1 MRKILCHEI
10 RQFRLSAAAVGLLLM
25 CLWAR
30 PAGAFPWVVQPGE
43 TLATIAERV
52 YGRVEYER
60 LLVSANSLEVQ
71 GGVSIVPGMRI
82 ELPAIAYRRIAHGD
96 TWSALAAVL
105 LGSAERSAVLAFAN
119 DSKPWLLPVENA
131 EILIPYNL
139 RFVAEG
145 GEAIDDL
152 ASRFLGNKKRA
163 WMLYQYNGLDSV
175 LLKRGQ
181 VLLIPLTELPLT
193 PLGQDAARQALE
205 GWGAA
210 GGERRSQQLAAAR
223 ELPALLGDV
232 RAGRYVE
239 AVSRGV
245 ALLAGSALTTPQTAS
260 VQRQLLEA
268 YAALGATGRASQ
280 ACRDWRRSAPRARL
294 DPAELSPKLIRAC
307 TAPKT
312 GTP

>member
-1 MRKILCHEI
+1 MRRFWLCGY
-10 RQFRLSAAAVGLLLM
+10 AVGLLLIS
-25 CLWAR
+25 LWAR
-30 PAGAFPWVVQPGE
+30 PVGAFPWVVQPGE

-60 LLVSANSLEVQ
+60 LLVSANSLEIQ
-71 GGVSIVPGMRI
+71 GGVSIVPGMRL
-82 ELPAIAYRRIAHGD
+82 ELPAIAYRRVVHGD
-96 TWSALAAVL
+96 TWSSLAAAL

-119 DSKPWLLPVENA
+119 DSKPWRLPIENA

-152 ASRFLGNKKRA
+152 ANRFLGNKKRA
-163 WMLYQYNGLDSV
+163 WMLYRYNGLESV
-175 LLKRGQ
+175 LLERGQ
-181 VLLIPLTELPLT
+181 VLLLPLTELPLT
-193 PLGQDAARQALE
+193 PLGQDAARQARE

-210 GGERRSQQLAAAR
+210 GGERRVQQLAAAN

-232 RAGRYVE
+232 RSGRYVE

-245 ALLAGSALTTPQTAS
+245 ALLAGSALTTPQRAS

-268 YAALGATGRASQ
+268 YSALGAMGRATQ
-280 ACRDWRRSAPRARL
+280 ACQDWRRNAPRARL

-307 TAPKT
+307 SAPKAKAA
-312 GTP
+312 TP